1 MKEHDFTLILS
12 GVDVMTEDLSNRLYE
27 AGCDDGSPYSSQG
40 VAGVRFHRQAAT
52 LEEAIRS
59 AVADVAQAGLAVERL
74 VMEHD
79 ELATM

>member
-59 AVADVAQAGLAVERL
+59 AVADVAQAGLAVQRL
-74 VMEHD
+74 VIEHD

>member
-1 MKEHDFTLILS
+1 MKEHEFTVILA

-59 AVADVAQAGLAVERL
+59 AVSDVAKAGVSVQRL
-74 VMEHD
+74 VMEQD
-79 ELATM
+79 ELASI